1 MRFDRRFFLLF
12 KKKIIKKPA
21 AISAPIFYRV
31 VILW

>member
-1 MRFDRRFFLLF
+1 MGFDQRGFLGLFFVVVV
-12 KKKIIKKPA
+12 